1 MTIWRMP
8 VSLTGTVPGGPFI
21 NVWHFRL
28 SSTPVADGSIGKVI
42 SELRAFYTGLIFSVP
57 NIGPTLGPGLSI
69 TAEFATN
76 TETQEQIPVTWA
88 PMPTGSAGTVA
99 PTRLALAVSWKTTI
113 AARRARGRTFIGP
126 LNRAVIG
133 DDSLPKPQ
141 TIDQVRNTATA
152 LVNSSLEDDLSAVGV
167 WGLEAA
173 GGGPQS
179 PHVLRDF
186 TGASVKQHFATLR
199 TRG

>member
-99 PTRLALAVSWKTTI
+99 PNTPRT
-113 AARRARGRTFIGP
+113 GR
-126 LNRAVIG
+126 
-133 DDSLPKPQ
+133 Q
-141 TIDQVRNTATA
+141 
-152 LVNSSLEDDLSAVGV
+152 LEDHHRS
-167 WGLEAA
+167 
-173 GGGPQS
+173 S
-179 PHVLRDF
+179 PSPWAYLHW
-186 TGASVKQHFATLR
+186 ASEQ
-199 TRG
+199 G